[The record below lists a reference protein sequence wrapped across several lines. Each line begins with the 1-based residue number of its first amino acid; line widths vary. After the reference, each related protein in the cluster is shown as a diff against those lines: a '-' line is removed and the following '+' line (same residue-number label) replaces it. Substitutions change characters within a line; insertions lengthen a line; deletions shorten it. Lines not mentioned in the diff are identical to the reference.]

1 MKSSTVWEND
11 SNEEDQFV
19 LSSAKRVSRE
29 TPIIKDVLERDDNDD
44 NDDDE
49 DNDDN
54 DDNEEEEEEER
65 RMMSESI
72 RRVWSK
78 ISSQSIC

>member
-44 NDDDE
+44 NDD
-49 DNDDN
+49 
-54 DDNEEEEEEER
+54 NEEEEEEER